1 MNNINSTTTTGLGQS
16 STIIL
21 GQSYGCTC
29 SHVVHVTK
37 ESNLIVTYC
46 SKCGKILD
54 YAQVNINYFG
64 GTYVSTDVTTTP
76 PQSTFTITGTGTD
89 TIVSKNAKNCTA
101 AGIYEHDTCDP
112 LHEI

>member
-1 MNNINSTTTTGLGQS
+1 MNTNNTNSTK
-16 STIIL
+16 TINL

-29 SHVVHVTK
+29 SHAVHVTK

-54 YAQVNINYFG
+54 YAQVNTNYFG
-64 GTYVSTDVTTTP
+64 VNYVSTDLTTTP
-76 PQSTFTITGTGTD
+76 PQSTFTISGTISGTGTD
-89 TIVSKNAKNCTA
+89 TIVSKDAKNCTTA
-101 AGIYEHDTCDP
+101 AGICKIDCCES

>member
-1 MNNINSTTTTGLGQS
+1 MNTNNTNSTTT
-16 STIIL
+16 INL

-29 SHVVHVTK
+29 SHAVHVTR

-54 YAQVNINYFG
+54 YAQVNTNYFG
-64 GTYVSTDVTTTP
+64 GTYNLATDLTTEP
-76 PQSTFTITGTGTD
+76 PKATFTTITGTGTD
-89 TIVSKNAKNCTA
+89 TIVSRGAKNCTT
-101 AGIYEHDTCDP
+101 AGIYKFDCCES

>member
-1 MNNINSTTTTGLGQS
+1 MNNINSTTTIS
-16 STIIL
+16 L

-54 YAQVNINYFG
+54 YAQVNTNYFG
-64 GTYVSTDVTTTP
+64 GTYVSTDLTTTP
-76 PQSTFTITGTGTD
+76 PQSTFTISGTGTD
-89 TIVSKNAKNCTA
+89 TIVSKGATSCTTP
-101 AGIYEHDTCDP
+101 GIYKFDCCES

>member
-1 MNNINSTTTTGLGQS
+1 MNNTNSTTT
-16 STIIL
+16 INL

-29 SHVVHVTK
+29 SHIVHVTK
-37 ESNLIVTYC
+37 ESNLLVTYC

-76 PQSTFTITGTGTD
+76 PQSTFTITGTGNTD
-89 TIVSKNAKNCTA
+89 LTSKTAVSSITA
-101 AGIYEHDTCDP
+101 EIYKMDCCDT
-112 LHEI
+112 LHI